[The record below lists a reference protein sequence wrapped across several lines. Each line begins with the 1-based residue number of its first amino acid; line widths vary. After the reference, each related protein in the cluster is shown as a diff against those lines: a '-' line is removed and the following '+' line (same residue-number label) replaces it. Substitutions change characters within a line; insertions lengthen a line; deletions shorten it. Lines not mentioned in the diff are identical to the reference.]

1 MLQPLLRK
9 NDGTAK
15 WLIGIFSAIVFV
27 VVVILGRVKLDVQ
40 VGFDVHI
47 FAFINAII
55 NGTIAVLLLAALL
68 TVKQGNYKLHRTLM
82 LAALTLSVLFL
93 VSYIAH
99 HLLAGEVKYGDYDHN
114 GIVSVEEKAEAGAF
128 RYVYYVILITHII
141 LATLILPIIL
151 YTAYRGLTGE
161 YAAHKKLARIT
172 WPIWFYVAIT
182 GPLVYFLVSPFY
194 S

>member
-27 VVVILGRVKLDVQ
+27 VVVVLGRVKLNVQ

-47 FAFINAII
+47 FALINAVI

-68 TVKQGNYKLHRTLM
+68 AVKQKSYQVHRALM
-82 LAALTLSVLFL
+82 LAALGLSVLFL

-114 GIVSVEEKAEAGAF
+114 GVLSVEEKAEAGVF
-128 RYVYYVILITHII
+128 RYAYYFILITHII

-151 YTAYRGLTGE
+151 FTAYRGLTGE
-161 YAAHKKLARIT
+161 YAAHKKLSRIT

-194 S
+194 T